1 MNYQAASDPRAGRSF
16 SSGSSRFPCKSSGCE
31 GRSVAAP
38 SLTGGVD
45 DLSASSD
52 APDPAPLAEGR
63 RGLVGPPRAAGIRA
77 RCSTTPRAQRAIAC
91 PSGRS
96 PSSSERVRRR
106 SARRG
111 RRELVAVGCDG
122 ALLHWSTRL
131 QSVVASNSP
140 GAPHARSAQRAHTGE
155 LERRV
160 LPSLEAYRS
169 LRRASVRA
177 HREREVAIAGPH
189 WHLGAEP
196 ANGVRVGAVAA
207 HVAWFETERDVPHAA
222 RRPRRSVSCR
232 CRSS

>member
-1 MNYQAASDPRAGRSF
+1 MIFLPHQTRPTRLPWQRAVAGSWGR
-16 SSGSSRFPCKSSGCE
+16 
-31 GRSVAAP
+31 
-38 SLTGGVD
+38 
-45 DLSASSD
+45 
-52 APDPAPLAEGR
+52 PAPLGSGLGARRPPAR
-63 RGLVGPPRAAGIRA
+63 RGPLRALRAGPHPA
-77 RCSTTPRAQRAIAC
+77 R
-91 PSGRS
+91 
-96 PSSSERVRRR
+96 ERVRRR

-232 CRSS
+232 CKSS